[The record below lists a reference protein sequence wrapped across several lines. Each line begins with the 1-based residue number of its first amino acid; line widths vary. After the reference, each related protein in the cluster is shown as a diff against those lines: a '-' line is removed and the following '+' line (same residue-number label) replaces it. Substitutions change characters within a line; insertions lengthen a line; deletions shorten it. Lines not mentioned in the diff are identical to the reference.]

1 MTDQQETTGTFES
14 TDGLKMFYREYRAE
28 EERARLVIA
37 HGIGEHSGRYR
48 NVVHTLLPDGISVWA
63 VDLRGH
69 GKSGGRRGHVSAFD
83 QYLHDLLL
91 ILKIV
96 REGMP
101 EGRKCFLLGH
111 SMGGLIALDFV
122 IHYPDAVD
130 GVVISSPSLGITV
143 KVPPAK
149 KMLGKVMSSVLP
161 GLTLA
166 NGLDVTKL
174 SHDEQVVRA
183 YVDDPLVHDR
193 VSTRWF
199 TEIVR
204 TMEEVNESAS
214 KVTVPIMI
222 QVAGDDHLTD
232 AARSQEFFARL
243 SVEDKSLHVYDGFY
257 HEIYN
262 EKEELRTKP
271 LADLDAWVK
280 DHSPI

>member
-1 MTDQQETTGTFES
+1 MNLQENTGTFES
-14 TDGLKMFYREYRAE
+14 ADGLKMFYREYQAE
-28 EERARLVIA
+28 EECARLVIA
-37 HGIGEHSGRYR
+37 HGVGEHSGRYG
-48 NVVHTLLPDGISVWA
+48 NVVHTLLPSGISVWA

-69 GKSGGRRGHVSAFD
+69 GKSGGRRGHVSAFN

-122 IHYPDAVD
+122 THYPDAVD

-149 KMLGKVMSSVLP
+149 RMLGKVMSSVLP

-174 SHDEQVVRA
+174 SHDEEVVRA

-193 VSTRWF
+193 VSARWF
-199 TEIVR
+199 TEIIR
-204 TMEEVNESAS
+204 TMEDVNRSAA
-214 KVTVPIMI
+214 KVTVPILM

-232 AARSQEFFARL
+232 AAQSQEFFARL
-243 SVEDKSLHVYDGFY
+243 NAEDKSLHVYDGFY

-262 EKEELRTKP
+262 EKEELRAKP

-280 DHSPI
+280 HHSPI